1 MLMDP
6 NEISFDALFSCSEF
20 MHVESARTSEE
31 FNSLEK
37 FLRENVKDEKVSFE
51 IKNLA
56 ENYGCAAYKD
66 AFEQG
71 FCFAVKSIKFMLKI

>member
-6 NEISFDALFSCSEF
+6 NEFSFDALFSSSEF

-31 FNSLEK
+31 FNELEK
-37 FLRENVKDEKVSFE
+37 FLEENVRDEKVSFG

-71 FCFAVKSIKFMLKI
+71 FCFAVKSIKFILKV